1 VSEEQISFWRSP
13 WLRPMAAR
21 DPAEPHRAATPLE
34 LLFDLCFV
42 VAVAQVAAQ
51 LHHAL
56 SAGHVSSGVVS
67 YLMVFFAIW
76 WAWMGF
82 TWFASAYDIDD
93 VPYRLTT
100 FVQITG
106 ILILAAGVPRAFAQ
120 HDFTLPVIG
129 YVVMRTALVSQWLR
143 AARSH
148 PERRVTALRYALG
161 IIAIQCAWVGW
172 LFVPDGWR
180 TATFVALGLLD
191 ICVPVL
197 AEVAGQ
203 TPWHP
208 HHIAERYSLFT
219 LIVLGESVLAATL
232 AVQGAVDQRETPLA
246 LFGVAGGGLLIV
258 FSVWW
263 LYFAKPAAQFLTSSR
278 AGIPWGYGHY
288 LVFASVAAVGAGLAV
303 NIDYATHHAHLSHT
317 GAGAAVTVPV
327 AVFLLVLYVLHVRPH
342 RASPAHALLIPGTAA
357 LVLAATFTGA
367 AVPVTGLLTAA
378 LVAVSVAIGQPSD
391 QDPGPDPDPDL
402 GRGSGP
408 GPGPAATA
416 GTL

>member
-1 VSEEQISFWRSP
+1 
-13 WLRPMAAR
+13 MAAR

-56 SAGHVSSGVVS
+56 SAGHVSSGLVS

-106 ILILAAGVPRAFAQ
+106 ILMLAAGVPRAFAE
-120 HDFTLPVIG
+120 HDFTLPVAG
-129 YVVMRTALVSQWLR
+129 YVVMRAGLVSQWLR

-148 PERRVTALRYALG
+148 PEGRTTALRYAAG

-172 LFVPDGWR
+172 LFVPQGWR
-180 TATFVALGLLD
+180 TATFVALGILD
-191 ICVPVL
+191 VCVPIF
-197 AEVAGQ
+197 AEAAWQ

-232 AVQGAVDQRETPLA
+232 AVQQALDERETPLA

-263 LYFAKPAAQFLTSSR
+263 LYFAKPAAQFLTSNRVS
-278 AGIPWGYGHY
+278 IPWGYGHY

-303 NIDYATHHAHLSHT
+303 NIDYATHHAHLSHAA
-317 GAGAAVTVPV
+317 AGAAVTVPV

-342 RASPAHALLIPGTAA
+342 HVSPGHALLIPGTSV
-357 LVLAATFTGA
+357 LVLAVTFTG
-367 AVPVTGLLTAA
+367 VPVLATGLLLAS
-378 LVAVSVAIGQPSD
+378 LVAVSVWVS
-391 QDPGPDPDPDL
+391 
-402 GRGSGP
+402 R
-408 GPGPAATA
+408 PA
-416 GTL
+416 